1 MFTNL
6 IGYIK
11 PFLRKDTTAMT
22 DITKTRPVE
31 DEHQQQDN
39 EKKDFED
46 MMHDDTDAE
55 KTEEAAPKSASQPV
69 KMELSIAAIRR
80 LIDESDTEHTEKSEA
95 LAIVD
100 RLEAAGYET
109 LPLKTDKSVI
119 DQIQH
124 YKTKGD
130 RHD

>member
-39 EKKDFED
+39 EKKDFEG
-46 MMHDDTDAE
+46 MVHDDTE
-55 KTEEAAPKSASQPV
+55 KTEDAPPKTAHRPV

-80 LIDESDTEHTEKSEA
+80 LIDESDTEHDLKAEA
-95 LAIVD
+95 LDIVD

-124 YKTKGD
+124 YKIKGD
-130 RHD
+130 THD